1 MLTTPSAPRR
11 PLRRAHGHAHAHG
24 HGLSPWLR
32 ASGLAASGFAALG
45 AAAALAG
52 PLAAPLGA
60 QSTTPMPGLT
70 PEGRAERPP
79 GFVLLEERRGFE
91 GLRAV
96 GVFSP
101 RPDPGQAGLWRVQLW
116 EESDGR
122 VTVATDKV
130 GCRPGAALRITGR
143 GRALIVRELNPGGL
157 ITPANRLDH
166 LIWWAVCHPTL
177 AGRDPA
183 TLSAEARRLGF
194 DGQRPES
201 EQILPAP

>member
-1 MLTTPSAPRR
+1 MLKSSSAPRSQRRRR
-11 PLRRAHGHAHAHG
+11 PCRR
-24 HGLSPWLR
+24 LSPPL
-32 ASGLAASGFAALG
+32 AAPGLAALS
-45 AAAALAG
+45 
-52 PLAAPLGA
+52 LAAVLVGPAAVPLGA
-60 QSTTPMPGLT
+60 QSTTSMPGLT
-70 PEGRAERPP
+70 PEGRPERPP
-79 GFVLLEERRGFE
+79 GFVLLEERSGFD
-91 GLRAV
+91 GLRAL

-116 EESDGR
+116 EERDGR

-130 GCRPGAALRITGR
+130 GCAPGAALRITGR
-143 GRALIVRELNPGGL
+143 GRALIVRELNPGGP

-166 LIWWAVCHPTL
+166 LIWWAVCHPAM

-183 TLSAEARRLGF
+183 TLAAEARRLGF